1 VAELLL
7 FHHALGLTEGCLAFA
22 EELRSAGH
30 LVHTPDLYEGRL
42 FEEIDDGV
50 EHAESVGYE
59 TIIERGVRAA
69 DGLPEGLIY
78 GGFSL
83 GVLPAQMLAQTR
95 AGAGGALLLY
105 GAEPAEQFG
114 TPWPAEVPLQVHVK
128 DADPWVE
135 LDRVNELIAQ
145 VPRGELF
152 LYPGEQHL
160 FADRSHRDYD
170 AASAALMTERVLAF
184 LGAGG

>member
-30 LVHTPDLYEGRL
+30 VVHTPDLYEGRL

-50 EHAESVGYE
+50 RHAESVGFE
-59 TIIERGVRAA
+59 TIIKRGVRAA
-69 DGLPEGLIY
+69 EGLPEGLVY

-83 GVLPAQMLAQTR
+83 GVLPAQLLAQTR
-95 AGAGGALLLY
+95 AGAAGALLLY
-105 GAEPAEQFG
+105 GAEPASQFG
-114 TPWPAEVPLQVHVK
+114 TPWPAEVPLQVHAM

-135 LDRVNELIAQ
+135 LDHVNELIAAA
-145 VPRGELF
+145 PRGELF
-152 LYPGEQHL
+152 LYRGERHL

-170 AASAALMTERVLAF
+170 EAAAALMTGRVLAF
-184 LGAGG
+184 LGSSG